1 MAAANPETL
10 QCAQLPRV
18 AAGELTTEG
27 AHVADIVFAFDPAI
41 DRPLAVPEAAH
52 PAVAATVGKAAADAF
67 AEAVAVARRAD
78 ASALVICGRW
88 LDPRRASP
96 AQAAAIRAAVID
108 LASIGC
114 RTVHL
119 AEDAPSCHDI
129 ARMLGEP
136 QGLFFATPHAPLE
149 LDVHGI
155 AVEFVAAPG
164 ASHVPL
170 AADHDPARSS
180 AWRRIIVGWDS
191 TAPTAAG
198 DDTSWPGEH
207 DAASGFVAAAAAS
220 PAWTQPGGFWIWA
233 SRRRPALPGGIHHL
247 PPLQPRSS
255 LERTEGACC
264 TLTLLDRQAVG
275 DAVEYATQPDW
286 RGSWRDIPTQRV
298 GWRTVTIESVA
309 GADEELATALWSAI
323 EQVAPGE
330 QAPLEL
336 VRCVVQCGTSVSRR
350 VRVAEIAAETLARLR
365 ELFDPK
371 AFRAWPVDL
380 VADPAES
387 LAALGHAR
395 SGGKPG
401 TTTSFTSALADI
413 VEAVEQ
419 DPDASPAVAAARQA
433 GWVALELIE
442 ST

>member
-1 MAAANPETL
+1 M
-10 QCAQLPRV
+10 
-18 AAGELTTEG
+18 
-27 AHVADIVFAFDPAI
+27 ADIVFAFDPAI
-41 DRPLAVPEAAH
+41 DRPLAVPDSAH
-52 PAVAATVGKAAADAF
+52 PAVAATVGRAAAEAF
-67 AEAVAVARRAD
+67 AEAVAVAKRGEA
-78 ASALVICGRW
+78 AVLVVCGRW

-108 LASIGC
+108 LAAIGC
-114 RTVHL
+114 RTVHV
-119 AEDAPSCHDI
+119 AEDAPACHEI

-149 LDVHGI
+149 LDLHGI
-155 AVEFVAAPG
+155 AVEFVAAADP
-164 ASHVPL
+164 SHVPL
-170 AADHDPARSS
+170 SVADDLARTS

-191 TAPTAAG
+191 TAPSAGG
-198 DDTSWPGEH
+198 DDQGWPGAH
-207 DAASGFVAAAAAS
+207 DAATGFVAAAAAS

-233 SRRRPALPGGIHHL
+233 SRRRPALPVGIHHL
-247 PPLQPRSS
+247 PPLQPRSP
-255 LERTEGACC
+255 LERAEGACC

-275 DAVEYATQPDW
+275 DTVEFATQADW
-286 RGSWRDIPTQRV
+286 RGSWRDIPTQRI
-298 GWRTVTIESVA
+298 GWRTVTVESVA
-309 GADEELATALWSAI
+309 GADEELATVLWSAI

-336 VRCVVQCGTSVSRR
+336 VRCVVQCGTSVTRR
-350 VRVAEIAAETLARLR
+350 IRVAEIAAETLARLR

-371 AFRAWPVDL
+371 AFRAWPVEL

-387 LAALGHAR
+387 LAPLGHAR

-413 VEAVEQ
+413 VEATEHA
-419 DPDASPAVAAARQA
+419 PSTALPIAAARQA

-442 ST
+442 SV

>member
-1 MAAANPETL
+1 M
-10 QCAQLPRV
+10 
-18 AAGELTTEG
+18 
-27 AHVADIVFAFDPAI
+27 ADIVFAFDPAI
-41 DRPLAVPEAAH
+41 DRPLAVPEGTHAAV
-52 PAVAATVGKAAADAF
+52 VAAVGKAAADAF
-67 AEAVAVARRAD
+67 AEAVAVARRAE

-108 LASIGC
+108 LAAIGC
-114 RTVHL
+114 RTVHV
-119 AEDAPSCHDI
+119 AEDAPACHEI

-149 LDVHGI
+149 LDLHGI
-155 AVEFVAAPG
+155 AVEFVAAADP
-164 ASHVPL
+164 SHVPL
-170 AADHDPARSS
+170 SVADDLARTS

-191 TAPTAAG
+191 TAPSAGG
-198 DDTSWPGEH
+198 DDQGWPGAD
-207 DAASGFVAAAAAS
+207 DAATGFVAAAAAS

-233 SRRRPALPGGIHHL
+233 SRRRPALPVGIHHL
-247 PPLQPRSS
+247 PPLQPRSP
-255 LERTEGACC
+255 LERAEGACC

-275 DAVEYATQPDW
+275 DTVEFATQADW
-286 RGSWRDIPTQRV
+286 RGSWRDIPTQRI
-298 GWRTVTIESVA
+298 GWRTVTVESVA
-309 GADEELATALWSAI
+309 GADEELATVLWSAI

-336 VRCVVQCGTSVSRR
+336 VRCVVQCGTSVTRR
-350 VRVAEIAAETLARLR
+350 IRVAEIAAETLARLR

-371 AFRAWPVDL
+371 AFRAWPVEL

-387 LAALGHAR
+387 LAPLGHAR

-413 VEAVEQ
+413 VEATEHA
-419 DPDASPAVAAARQA
+419 PNTALPVAAARQA

-442 ST
+442 SV

>member
-1 MAAANPETL
+1 M
-10 QCAQLPRV
+10 
-18 AAGELTTEG
+18 
-27 AHVADIVFAFDPAI
+27 ADIVFAFDPAI
-41 DRPLAVPEAAH
+41 DRPLAVPEGTHAAV
-52 PAVAATVGKAAADAF
+52 VAAVGKAAADAF
-67 AEAVAVARRAD
+67 AEAVAVARRAE

-108 LASIGC
+108 LAAIGC
-114 RTVHL
+114 RTVHV
-119 AEDAPSCHDI
+119 AEDAPACHEI

-149 LDVHGI
+149 LDLHGI
-155 AVEFVAAPG
+155 AVEFVAAADP
-164 ASHVPL
+164 SHVPL
-170 AADHDPARSS
+170 SVADDLARTS

-191 TAPTAAG
+191 TAPSAG
-198 DDTSWPGEH
+198 GDLQGWPGAH
-207 DAASGFVAAAAAS
+207 DAATGFVAAAAAS

-233 SRRRPALPGGIHHL
+233 SRRRPALPVGIHHL
-247 PPLQPRSS
+247 PPLQPRSP
-255 LERTEGACC
+255 LERAEGACC

-275 DAVEYATQPDW
+275 NTVEFATQADW

-298 GWRTVTIESVA
+298 GWRTVTVESVA
-309 GADEELATALWSAI
+309 GADEELATVLWSAI

-336 VRCVVQCGTSVSRR
+336 VRCVVQCGTSVTRR
-350 VRVAEIAAETLARLR
+350 IRVAEIAAETLARLR

-371 AFRAWPVDL
+371 AFRAWPVEL

-387 LAALGHAR
+387 LAPLGHAR

-413 VEAVEQ
+413 VEATEHA
-419 DPDASPAVAAARQA
+419 PSTALPVAAARQA

-442 ST
+442 SV